1 MSSPSILQRR
11 LIDVSERIKRL
22 RSDLAV
28 TEEQLVFLE
37 SEAEDARLRALV
49 SETPLADV
57 EARDS
62 RRHADL
68 LARQRDSVV
77 RSIADLMQEQD
88 VLLDRLSSQLP
99 TT

>member
-22 RSDLAV
+22 RSDLGV

-37 SEAEDARLRALV
+37 GEAEDARMRALV
-49 SETPLADV
+49 SE
-57 EARDS
+57 ARDA

-77 RSIADLMQEQD
+77 RSIADLIQEQD

-99 TT
+99 AT